1 MADKTE
7 TTVSL
12 DFGRIS
18 LNEQL
23 VLYLFGTP
31 GQERFWF
38 LWNGLFKGA
47 LGAVVLVDTRR
58 LASSFRAIEE
68 MERLDVPFVIALN
81 VFPDSQ
87 DHPVEEIRDALDI
100 SPHTPIVACDARDRA
115 SSRDVLIALIR
126 HLKERSAAASGAPMN
141 AQSSQ
146 RPLTPPRGLP
156 RRARRRRRLHPA
168 VRGGGGDRPAR
179 HLRAAAQRARG
190 RWRPYCWRATC
201 PPGWSSATART
212 GGCWTTPASSAGIRA
227 SGGTGRRGGSRRPR
241 R

>member
-1 MADKTE
+1 MDFKGFDHPDRQTAGGAARSVKVMIAGGFGTGKTTLVRSVSDIKPLTTEETLTQASVDVDDLIGVADKQE

-12 DFGRIS
+12 DFGKIGI
-18 LNEQL
+18 NEEL

-68 MERLDVPFVIALN
+68 MERQDVPFVIALN
-81 VFPDSQ
+81 VFPDSV

-100 SPHTPIVACDARDRA
+100 PEHTPVVTCDARDRT

-126 HLKERSAAASGAPMN
+126 HLKARSAVA
-141 AQSSQ
+141 
-146 RPLTPPRGLP
+146 LEPR
-156 RRARRRRRLHPA
+156 
-168 VRGGGGDRPAR
+168 
-179 HLRAAAQRARG
+179 
-190 RWRPYCWRATC
+190 
-201 PPGWSSATART
+201 
-212 GGCWTTPASSAGIRA
+212 
-227 SGGTGRRGGSRRPR
+227 
-241 R
+241 